1 MTVER
6 KAGAGHG
13 WGLWAGLL
21 FLTFALL
28 LVGPWAQFAPA
39 WFWKGFPEL

>member
-1 MTVER
+1 MTAER

-13 WGLWAGLL
+13 WWLRAGLL
-21 FLTFALL
+21 FLAFASL

-39 WFWKGFPEL
+39 WF

>member
-13 WGLWAGLL
+13 WWLRAGLL
-21 FLTFALL
+21 FLAFASL

-39 WFWKGFPEL
+39 WF